1 MALPYNQ
8 LIGRR
13 IMVQALSS
21 TDSSLKPIITSLE
34 KKKKYSFSLVSKSQL
49 YLSTLFILIN
59 VSYNDLFFWT
69 VNLPEH
75 RKTILS

>member
-34 KKKKYSFSLVSKSQL
+34 KKILFQPSFKKPALFVNSVYSYKC
-49 YLSTLFILIN
+49 IL
-59 VSYNDLFFWT
+59 
-69 VNLPEH
+69 
-75 RKTILS
+75 

>member
-1 MALPYNQ
+1 
-8 LIGRR
+8 
-13 IMVQALSS
+13 MVQALSS

-34 KKKKYSFSLVSKSQL
+34 KKKYSFSLVSKSQL